1 MTEQPAP
8 LTREQ
13 ISARMGRVP
22 LFAVFMW
29 ADGDY
34 DPDHLLGRSPADLDL
49 LSDARPEES
58 AQLLRAWAGNVE
70 DTFEPFGLVECVHDG
85 TLVQVVPYR
94 TLECNTWPRPLSEIT
109 GTTVEDHLACLDVT
123 INTIAVRLADLEV
136 VDPFDGLDD
145 VRNRLL
151 RTPIPPRVSV
161 GNNSL
166 LALRIARFVAELSFS
181 VDRELVAALRDTPPG
196 VAHGEPGFRD
206 QLLEKVLSAEHP
218 RAGAD
223 FLTETTGVAEH
234 LPARWRHQLDE
245 VRALSPGAASSH
257 FPHPLRRADDRRSR
271 FATGWT
277 TTRT

>member
-1 MTEQPAP
+1 MDVGTIAWLPA
-8 LTREQ
+8 LVEL
-13 ISARMGRVP
+13 SDHFAARGYELVVYGGAIR
-22 LFAVFMW
+22 
-29 ADGDY
+29 
-34 DPDHLLGRSPADLDL
+34 DHLLGRSPADLDL

-58 AQLLRAWAGNVE
+58 AELLRAWAGNVE

-123 INTIAVRLADLEV
+123 INTIAVRLADLAV
-136 VDPFDGLDD
+136 IDPFDGLDD

-151 RTPIPPRVSV
+151 RTPIPPRVSL
-161 GNNSL
+161 GDNPL

-181 VDRELVAALRDTPPG
+181 VDRELVAALRDTAPG
-196 VAHGEPGFRD
+196 VAYAEAGFRD
-206 QLLEKVLSAEHP
+206 HLLEKLLSTEHP

-223 FLTETTGVAEH
+223 FLTETGIAEH

-245 VRALSPGAASSH
+245 VRASSPKAASSH
-257 FPHPLRRADDRRSR
+257 FPHSPGRADDRRSR
-271 FATGWT
+271 FATGST